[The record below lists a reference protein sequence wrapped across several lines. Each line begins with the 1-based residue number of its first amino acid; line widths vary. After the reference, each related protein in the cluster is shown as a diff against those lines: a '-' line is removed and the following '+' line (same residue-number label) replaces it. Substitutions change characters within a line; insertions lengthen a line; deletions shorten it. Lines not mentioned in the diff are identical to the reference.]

1 MTFTEFKEKIRLPKW
16 PDWWPRWLRP
26 RWPRFRRTREFLRR
40 QPPQRR
46 GMIIMLLVVGILFG
60 GIFGYQMFMRAMIAM
75 FMSSGFLPP
84 QTVSSI
90 VVHSE
95 PWEPQIQAV
104 GTLTAVNGADLSV
117 EVSGIVEEI
126 AFNSG
131 DAVEAGT
138 VLMRLRANDDLGRLH
153 SLEAASD
160 LASATYTR
168 DIKQFQIRAISQAAL
183 DASAANLKSAKAQ
196 LAEQQAIVN
205 KKSIIAPF
213 AGQLGIRNVNVGQF
227 VTPGTKVVT
236 LQVLDPIY
244 LDFFLPQQDVS
255 KIKTEQK
262 VTARVDAF
270 PDETFEGAISGI
282 DPKVDAATRN
292 VAVRATLYN
301 PGHKLL
307 PGMYGTADVIAGAA
321 HRYLTVPQTAI
332 TFNPYGNTVYL
343 VDNKGTKAKPQL
355 VARQTFVTT
364 GETRGDQVA
373 ILRGI
378 KDGDTIVSAG
388 QLKLQNGTPLII
400 NNSIQPTNNP
410 RPTPTEH

>member
-1 MTFTEFKEKIRLPKW
+1 MTFTEFRQKMQLPKW

-46 GMIIMLLVVGILFG
+46 GMIIMLIVVTILFG
-60 GIFGYQMFMRAMIAM
+60 GIFGWQMFMRAMMAM

-84 QTVSSI
+84 QTVSTL

-95 PWEPQIQAV
+95 TWQPQIEAV
-104 GTLTAVNGADLSV
+104 GSLTAVNGADLSV
-117 EVSGIVEEI
+117 EVSGVVQEI
-126 AFNSG
+126 DFNSG
-131 DAVEAGT
+131 DDVEAGT
-138 VLMRLRANDDLGRLH
+138 VLMRLRADDDLGRLH
-153 SLEAASD
+153 SQEAAAD
-160 LASATYTR
+160 LAAANYAR
-168 DIKQFQIRAISQAAL
+168 DLRQYEIHAISKGAL

-213 AGQLGIRNVNVGQF
+213 AGHLGIRNVNVGQF

-270 PDETFEGAISGI
+270 PGETFEGVVSGI
-282 DPKVDAATRN
+282 DPKVDPATRN

-307 PGMYGTADVIAGAA
+307 PGMYGTADVVAGAP

-332 TFNPYGNTVYL
+332 TFNPYGNTVY
-343 VDNKGTKAKPQL
+343 VVENKGAKETPQL

-364 GETRGDQVA
+364 GETRGDQIVV
-373 ILRGI
+373 LGGI
-378 KDGDTIVSAG
+378 KEGDTIVSAG
-388 QLKLQNGTPLII
+388 QLKLQNGTPLIV

>member
-1 MTFTEFKEKIRLPKW
+1 
-16 PDWWPRWLRP
+16 
-26 RWPRFRRTREFLRR
+26 
-40 QPPQRR
+40 
-46 GMIIMLLVVGILFG
+46 
-60 GIFGYQMFMRAMIAM
+60 
-75 FMSSGFLPP
+75 
-84 QTVSSI
+84 
-90 VVHSE
+90 
-95 PWEPQIQAV
+95 V

-153 SLEAASD
+153 SLEAAAD

-168 DIKQFQIRAISQAAL
+168 DLKQFQIRAISHAAL

-343 VDNKGTKAKPQL
+343 VDNKGTKEKPQL